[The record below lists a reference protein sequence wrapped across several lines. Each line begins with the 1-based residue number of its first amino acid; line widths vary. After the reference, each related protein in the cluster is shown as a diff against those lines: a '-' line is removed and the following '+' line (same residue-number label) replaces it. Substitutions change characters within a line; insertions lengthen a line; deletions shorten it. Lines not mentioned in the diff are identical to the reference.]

1 MEKNIA
7 YLWELQNLE
16 KKIHEIEKEESLK
29 TIKDRLKSLKSN
41 YKRLRKEITIMEEKI
56 KEMENSL
63 IRKNLKNKNLNHEI
77 KELQDR
83 IYNGSV
89 SKSIVLSKMEK
100 DLENFKA
107 EVDSLEI
114 DILEKME
121 TKEAMEKDIKDL
133 NEKAIKIQ
141 KEYKK
146 DKKQYDLEN
155 KNIQLEKNKLII
167 KLDNIKEKIENKYM
181 LDYRNL
187 EKSIKF
193 PVALINKGLCTGC
206 NMNISIILLNEIKE
220 NPGLYTCENC
230 GRILYMK

>member
-133 NEKAIKIQ
+133 NEKAIEIQ

-146 DKKQYDLEN
+146 DKK
-155 KNIQLEKNKLII
+155 
-167 KLDNIKEKIENKYM
+167 
-181 LDYRNL
+181 RC
-187 EKSIKF
+187 
-193 PVALINKGLCTGC
+193 V
-206 NMNISIILLNEIKE
+206 
-220 NPGLYTCENC
+220 
-230 GRILYMK
+230 